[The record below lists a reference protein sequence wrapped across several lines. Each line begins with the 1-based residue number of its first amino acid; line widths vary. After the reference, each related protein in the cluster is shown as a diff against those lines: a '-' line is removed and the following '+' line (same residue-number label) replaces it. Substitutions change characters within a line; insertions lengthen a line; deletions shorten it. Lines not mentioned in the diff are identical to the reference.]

1 MGSVEFALLAITSVI
16 AVMNPTSTVAIYLAL
31 TREISPEERQR
42 IAMKS
47 MKIAFMVLAFFA
59 FTGQLVFLIFHITFA
74 AFKIAGG
81 ILLVVSAFKM
91 LHPKREEYPSEELED
106 IATIPLAFPLT
117 AGPGTITTVILL
129 VSEANNLLEAS
140 LVFVGISAGIAA
152 SYIGMKYAP
161 KIFSFLHEE
170 GLRVITKLMS
180 IIVLAIAIQFIT
192 SGIAETIPQILNPK

>member
-1 MGSVEFALLAITSVI
+1 MGLGEFALLAITSVI

-31 TREISPEERQR
+31 TREVNPKERRR
-42 IAMKS
+42 IAAKS
-47 MKIAFMVLAFFA
+47 MKISFLVLAFFA

-81 ILLVVSAFKM
+81 ILLVTSAFRM
-91 LHPKREEYPSEELED
+91 LHPKQEQYSPEELED

-140 LVFVGISAGIAA
+140 LVFVAISAGIAV
-152 SYIGMKYAP
+152 SYIGMIYAP
-161 KIFSFLHEE
+161 KIFRFLHQE
-170 GLRVITKLMS
+170 GLRVVTKLMS
-180 IIVLAIAIQFIT
+180 IIVLAIAVQFIIT
-192 SGIAETIPQILNPK
+192 GITETIPQILNT